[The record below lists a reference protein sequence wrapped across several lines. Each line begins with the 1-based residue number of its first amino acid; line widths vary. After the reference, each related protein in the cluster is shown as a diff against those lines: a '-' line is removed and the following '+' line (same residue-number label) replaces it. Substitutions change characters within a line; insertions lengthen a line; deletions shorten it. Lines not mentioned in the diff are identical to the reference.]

1 VTPEGK
7 CRGAA
12 KLTLISTPPL
22 DSRFGSE
29 FVRINIDAA
38 LQQEEFDRDGK
49 PHWKGRLDAI
59 YLPGKADAPAIEAE
73 RIEHGLK
80 WSPVKVFAR
89 IIPRGIGKSSNW
101 RMFVSYLTRAGE
113 EIPPDGVPFTALLTI
128 SDPSG
133 DAPVFN
139 DMRLLLASSGVRV
152 EDIRTAARVTTRV

>member
-1 VTPEGK
+1 
-7 CRGAA
+7 
-12 KLTLISTPPL
+12 
-22 DSRFGSE
+22 
-29 FVRINIDAA
+29 VRINIDAA

-113 EIPPDGVPFTALLTI
+113 EIPPDGVPFTARTRAATRRC
-128 SDPSG
+128 SMTCDSCSRAPESVSRTSGRQRASRRECDRKSPSTLH
-133 DAPVFN
+133 P
-139 DMRLLLASSGVRV
+139 SSLIAGA
-152 EDIRTAARVTTRV
+152 IARSA